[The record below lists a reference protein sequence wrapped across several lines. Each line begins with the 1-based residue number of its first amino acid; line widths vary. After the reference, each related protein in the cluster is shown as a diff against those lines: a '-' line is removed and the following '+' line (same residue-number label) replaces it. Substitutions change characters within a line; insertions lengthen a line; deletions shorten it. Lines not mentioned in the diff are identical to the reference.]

1 MIIER
6 LSLGSFQA
14 NCYIVGPE
22 ASGEA
27 IIIDPGDEPQT
38 ILQAARDLK
47 LTPRLIIATHGHI
60 DHILAAQA
68 LCEATGAPFAMH
80 QADRPL
86 LEGLPDI
93 ARRWLGVAATPP
105 TVDRWLEAG
114 DSIGIDGLQLRVLYT
129 PGHSWGSIS
138 LYWTPPPGEAGI
150 VFSGDALFAGGIGRT
165 DLGGDFP
172 TLARSI
178 REQLFTLPADTVVL
192 SGHGGPTTIGH
203 ERRTNPWVG
212 ELAHPFQEP

>member
-14 NCYIVGPE
+14 NCYIFGPE

-27 IIIDPGDEPQT
+27 VIIDPGDEPQT

-192 SGHGGPTTIGH
+192 SGHGGPTTIGR

-212 ELAHPFQEP
+212 EQAHPFQEP

>member
-192 SGHGGPTTIGH
+192 SGHGGPTTIGR

-212 ELAHPFQEP
+212 EQAHPFQEP

>member
-68 LCEATGAPFAMH
+68 LREATGAPFAMH

-105 TVDRWLEAG
+105 AVDRWLEAG

-192 SGHGGPTTIGH
+192 SGHGGPTTIGR

-212 ELAHPFQEP
+212 EQAHPFQEP